1 MGATNC
7 PETPRQKMIGMMYLF
22 YTALL
27 ALNVSNEVI
36 EAFIY
41 VNESLQTTAIN
52 YREKSVQVYN
62 EISVAYNQQPDK
74 FEYQW
79 KKAQEIHSASDSL
92 YGFIEDIK
100 LAVIR
105 YSNGDDTTNSITYVK
120 KQDDINA
127 AKEIMT
133 AEMGQKLGWQLEQEV
148 IKYRELLLGVV
159 SDTSGSGKFL
169 KNSINAA
176 LATEPRKGKHDDS
189 AKPWPETLT
198 AGMPLVATYALLT
211 KLQSDLRNIET
222 DMYSYLIGDAEK
234 LDIKISELEALVAAP
249 GGVMPGSRFYGRIF
263 IGAKDTTMQPKIWVT
278 HSEPFYDSTEVNGKW
293 EYKKVEGKKYDLL
306 KLDDTGAGVIDTL
319 FGASGSFGG
328 LAVYESNLGEIIR
341 PFRHMFTVGS
351 RSGAITPTKM
361 MVLYAG
367 VDNPLEYSASGG
379 ADSKPYLNVSHGI
392 VARPIGQNSVVI
404 NPPAS
409 LVGQKVTL
417 SVGSRNADGTTTP
430 GTSQQFT
437 IWRVPDPDIAL
448 TIGNRSFGE
457 GEPVTINDLLTG
469 RIEAYK
475 SADFPFEGI
484 TYTVTGFNVKVKGQL
499 NPISITG
506 NQISN
511 NQTVVSLLRNYQNGD
526 IFAISSVSII
536 SPSGPG
542 KIGGPSF
549 SVTK

>member
-79 KKAQEIHSASDSL
+79 KKAKEIHSASDSL

-176 LATEPRKGKHDDS
+176 LATEPRKDKYDDS

-222 DMYSYLIGDAEK
+222 DMYSYLIGDAER

-249 GGVMPGSRFYGRIF
+249 GAVMPGSRFYGRVF
-263 IGAKDTTMQPKIWVT
+263 IGAKDTTMTPKIWVT
-278 HSEPFYDSTEVNGKW
+278 YDGEPFYDSTKVNGKW
-293 EYKKVEGKKYDLL
+293 EFSKNPNKKYHLL
-306 KLDDTGAGVIDTL
+306 KLDDTGAGEIDTT

-341 PFRHMFTVGS
+341 PFKHKYSVGS
-351 RSGAITPTKM
+351 SSGAITPTKM

-367 VDNPLEYSASGG
+367 LDNPIQFAASGG
-379 ADSKPYLNVSHGI
+379 ADSRPVLRGPHIIRQVGNTAI
-392 VARPIGQNSVVI
+392 VK
-404 NPPAS
+404 PPAS
-409 LVGQKVTL
+409 A
-417 SVGSRNADGTTTP
+417 VGSTITLTVDAVGEDGTTTRGDSQSFRVLAVPPPKIAFDVFGDGAELPLEWVINRKLEADAPDDFVFEGATYNVVSFTVRIAIP
-430 GTSQQFT
+430 GAKPELIQVNGNSIASDPSAANRVRSIARSGTAVQFAMVN
-437 IWRVPDPDIAL
+437 INSSSGLIP
-448 TIGNRSFGE
+448 NRAG
-457 GEPVTINDLLTG
+457 VTI
-469 RIEAYK
+469 
-475 SADFPFEGI
+475 
-484 TYTVTGFNVKVKGQL
+484 
-499 NPISITG
+499 
-506 NQISN
+506 
-511 NQTVVSLLRNYQNGD
+511 
-526 IFAISSVSII
+526 II
-536 SPSGPG
+536 Q
-542 KIGGPSF
+542 
-549 SVTK
+549 

>member
-176 LATEPRKGKHDDS
+176 LATEPRKGKYDDS

-222 DMYSYLIGDAEK
+222 DMYSYLIGDAER
-234 LDIKISELEALVAAP
+234 LDIKISELEALVA
-249 GGVMPGSRFYGRIF
+249 
-263 IGAKDTTMQPKIWVT
+263 
-278 HSEPFYDSTEVNGKW
+278 
-293 EYKKVEGKKYDLL
+293 
-306 KLDDTGAGVIDTL
+306 
-319 FGASGSFGG
+319 
-328 LAVYESNLGEIIR
+328 
-341 PFRHMFTVGS
+341 
-351 RSGAITPTKM
+351 
-361 MVLYAG
+361 
-367 VDNPLEYSASGG
+367 
-379 ADSKPYLNVSHGI
+379 
-392 VARPIGQNSVVI
+392 
-404 NPPAS
+404 
-409 LVGQKVTL
+409 
-417 SVGSRNADGTTTP
+417 
-430 GTSQQFT
+430 
-437 IWRVPDPDIAL
+437 
-448 TIGNRSFGE
+448 
-457 GEPVTINDLLTG
+457 
-469 RIEAYK
+469 
-475 SADFPFEGI
+475 
-484 TYTVTGFNVKVKGQL
+484 
-499 NPISITG
+499 
-506 NQISN
+506 
-511 NQTVVSLLRNYQNGD
+511 
-526 IFAISSVSII
+526 
-536 SPSGPG
+536 
-542 KIGGPSF
+542 
-549 SVTK
+549 